1 MEIQNF
7 CTDKYIQEYN
17 NFIDQLENIFKDN
30 MYIKNLKTET
40 NEQKLHRCTMLHNSL
55 EDEDLFEYFYKS
67 KIKLFSSKDKNTNIV
82 SNSLFGEV
90 LPLKKLIN
98 NMDQQ
103 TKDVIWKYL
112 HLFYFLIES
121 NNKNRSDRKSK
132 LSKVLKEKEE
142 KFAKNIKNDLLD
154 VELNDETN
162 NMIDDIVKSFEKSFD
177 KSLND
182 DISTSNPFESIM
194 NITQKITEK
203 YSNKIENGDIEIE
216 KILGSIQ
223 NHIPG
228 LQDIMKNVPGS
239 TKPKETVIIN
249 EDFSTDQVD
258 LGDKDENKSG
268 MNMASMFKMMNSMGG
283 KEGGKEL
290 GGIFSMISKLN
301 NVSSEEDALK
311 LKEEMDTY
319 MKDSMGVDMTDFN
332 KKMEEII
339 IKVKDNDDTHE
350 SDVDNDDTQNTNDP
364 NINNDDTQNTR
375 NLLLNNYNVN
385 ND

>member
-17 NFIDQLENIFKDN
+17 NFINQLENIFKDD
-30 MYIKNLKTET
+30 MYIQNLKTET
-40 NEQKLHRCTMLHNSL
+40 TKQKLNRCTMLHDSL
-55 EDEDLFEYFYKS
+55 EDEELFEYFYKS
-67 KIKLFSSKDKNTNIV
+67 KIKLFSSKEENTNVV
-82 SNSLFGEV
+82 SNSLFGEI

-98 NMDQQ
+98 NMNQH

-121 NNKNRSDRKSK
+121 NDKNRSYRKSK

-142 KFAKNIKNDLLD
+142 KIAKNIKNNLLN

-162 NMIDDIVKSFEKSFD
+162 NMIDDIVKSFEKSFE

-194 NITQKITEK
+194 NITQQITEK

-216 KILGSIQ
+216 KIIGSIQ

-228 LQDIMKNVPGS
+228 LQDIMSSATSSK
-239 TKPKETVIIN
+239 KPKETVIIN

-268 MNMASMFKMMNSMGG
+268 MNMSNMFKMMNSMGG

-290 GGIFSMISKLN
+290 GGIFNMISKLK

-332 KKMEEII
+332 KKMEEIV
-339 IKVKDNDDTHE
+339 IKVKDNDDM
-350 SDVDNDDTQNTNDP
+350 QNTSNSH
-364 NINNDDTQNTR
+364 
-375 NLLLNNYNVN
+375 VN
-385 ND
+385 NDNVDMQNTSNPLHNIDND